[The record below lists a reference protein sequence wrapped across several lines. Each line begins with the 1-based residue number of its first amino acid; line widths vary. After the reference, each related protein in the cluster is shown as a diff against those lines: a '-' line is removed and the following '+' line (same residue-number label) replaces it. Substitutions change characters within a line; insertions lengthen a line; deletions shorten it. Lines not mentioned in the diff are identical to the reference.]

1 MNSKNLL
8 QNAYRKLI
16 QKISFGYGFG
26 KNPIIKKILKNLEKS
41 LKTEFSIIQ
50 GSKMYLDPGD
60 SLDLS
65 INGVYGELDTKIIR
79 DNIKEGDIVIDV
91 GANIGYYTLIFAQL
105 VGASGK
111 VFAFEPEPKNF
122 EILKK
127 NIEVNNYQNI
137 IAEQKIVSDESGMVK
152 LFIAEKGIV
161 GHRLQQKTDSQK
173 FIEVESILLDNYLKN
188 LNLSEKINFIKIDV
202 EGAEVKVLEGS
213 KIMIEKSDQL
223 KIFTEFNREDIK
235 KYDYNPEYLLSFLI
249 KNKFNFFLPNYKTNT
264 IIKTD
269 KNTLLSSEELLKE
282 NLNILCT
289 K

>member
-1 MNSKNLL
+1 MNLKILS
-8 QNAYRKLI
+8 QNVYRKFL
-16 QKISFGYGFG
+16 QKMSFGYGFG

-173 FIEVESILLDNYLKN
+173 FIEVESIILDNYLKN

>member
-269 KNTLLSSEELLKE
+269 KNTLLSSDELLKE

>member
-26 KNPIIKKILKNLEKS
+26 KNPITKKILKNLEKS

-79 DNIKEGDIVIDV
+79 DNIKEGDIVIDI

-152 LFIAEKGIV
+152 LFIAEQGIV
-161 GHRLQQKTDSQK
+161 GHRIQQKTDSQK
-173 FIEVESILLDNYLKN
+173 FIEVESIILDNYLKN

-282 NLNILCT
+282 NLNILC
-289 K
+289 KK